1 MKKEIY
7 IIKNKINKK
16 VYIGQS
22 VNSAMRWS
30 THKSQAKNSPKKI
43 TIDKAMYELGIE
55 NFWYEV
61 IETTENYNERE
72 IYWINYYNSIIP
84 NGYNLLLGGDGAQI
98 GVNSANALIRDKNIL
113 DTLMNEL
120 SFTDIK
126 MSDLANKYGVSKKV
140 ISSIN
145 RGNSY
150 YDENRTYPLRKRD
163 SDNLNKLNYH
173 EIIRDLSETNLS
185 LRELSKKYKTNT
197 YIIKQ
202 INLGEIF
209 FNKELTYPLRKNNDN
224 DKIEKVKTLL
234 STTTLSMRE
243 IGKLCNISSSMVVYI
258 NKGKYHYDNKINYPI
273 RK

>member
-61 IETTENYNERE
+61 IETTENYDERE

-163 SDNLNKLNYH
+163 SDNLNKLNYN

-224 DKIEKVKTLL
+224 DKIEKIKTLL

-243 IGKLCNISSSMVVYI
+243 IGRLCGISSSMVVCI
-258 NKGKYHYDNKINYPI
+258 NKGKYHYDSTIDYPI

>member
-22 VNSAMRWS
+22 VNSAIRWS
-30 THKSQAKNSPKKI
+30 AHKSAAKSKIKKI
-43 TIDKAMYELGIE
+43 TIDKAMAELGVE

-61 IETTENYNERE
+61 IETTENYDERE

-98 GVNSANALIRDKNIL
+98 GVNSANAIIRDKDIL
-113 DTLMNEL
+113 NALMDDL

-126 MSDLANKYGVSKKV
+126 MIDLAEKYGVSKSV

-145 RGNSY
+145 RGKSY
-150 YDENRTYPLRKRD
+150 YDESRIYPLRRRD
-163 SDNLNKLNYH
+163 SDNLDKLNYN
-173 EIIRDLSETNLS
+173 EIIKDLSNTNLS
-185 LRELSKKYKTNT
+185 LRELSKKYKINT
-197 YIIKQ
+197 FIIRQ
-202 INLGEIF
+202 INSGEIF
-209 FNKELTYPLRKNNDN
+209 FNKELIYPLRKNNN
-224 DKIEKVKTLL
+224 DKIEKIKTLL

-243 IGKLCNISSSMVVYI
+243 IGRLCDISSSMVIYI
-258 NKGKYHYDNKINYPI
+258 NKGKYYYDATINYPI

>member
-22 VNSAMRWS
+22 VNSAIRWS
-30 THKSQAKNSPKKI
+30 AHKSAAKSKIKKI
-43 TIDKAMYELGIE
+43 TIDKAMAELGVE

-61 IETTENYNERE
+61 IETTENYDERE
-72 IYWINYYNSIIP
+72 VYWINYYNSTVP

-98 GVNSANALIRDKNIL
+98 GTNSANAIIRDEIIL
-113 DTLMNEL
+113 NALMDDL

-126 MSDLANKYGVSKKV
+126 MKDLAKKYGVSTSV

-145 RGNSY
+145 RGKSY
-150 YDENRTYPLRKRD
+150 YNENKTYPLRKRD
-163 SDNLNKLNYH
+163 SDNLDKLNYN
-173 EIIRDLSETNLS
+173 EIIKDLSETNLS
-185 LRELSKKYKTNT
+185 LRDLSKKYKVNT
-197 YIIKQ
+197 FIIRQ
-202 INLGEIF
+202 INSGEKF
-209 FNKELTYPLRKNNDN
+209 FNKELSYPIRKNDN
-224 DKIEKVKTLL
+224 DKIEKIKTLL

-243 IGKLCNISSSMVVYI
+243 IGRLCEISSSMVICI
-258 NKGKYHYDNKINYPI
+258 NKGKYHYDSMIEYPI

>member
-98 GVNSANALIRDKNIL
+98 GINSANALIRDKNIL
-113 DTLMNEL
+113 NTLMNEL